1 MVLHNKKMWITP
13 AHVREMYIGHISS
26 LFLHFP
32 LALSSCI
39 FFSPTSQL
47 KAHSCPP
54 FTGCT
59 VTVTG
64 LEERERRKVR
74 ELVER
79 NGGVY
84 SGELTKDVC
93 THLLVGSTTS
103 MLYMYMY
110 ILHIQSVM
118 LDPVC
123 NEKCSWWG
131 QTSQQSLDGIVSR
144 FSALIDRKCT

>member
-1 MVLHNKKMWITP
+1 MYRVKHLAFTNFQLYEHYFPRSLCSPLP
-13 AHVREMYIGHISS
+13 A
-26 LFLHFP
+26 
-32 LALSSCI
+32 
-39 FFSPTSQL
+39 QL
-47 KAHSCPP
+47 KAHGCLP

-74 ELVER
+74 QAVEA

-103 MLYMYMY
+103 TFTATTTWQFYMDS
-110 ILHIQSVM
+110 ISV
-118 LDPVC
+118 LD
-123 NEKCSWWG
+123 
-131 QTSQQSLDGIVSR
+131 
-144 FSALIDRKCT
+144 